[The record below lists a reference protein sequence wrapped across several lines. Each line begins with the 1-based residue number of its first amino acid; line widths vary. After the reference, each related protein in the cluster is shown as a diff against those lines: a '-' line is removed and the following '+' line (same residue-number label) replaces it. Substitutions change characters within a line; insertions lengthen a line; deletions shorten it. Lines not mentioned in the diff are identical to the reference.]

1 MTALLEVGYVGKA
14 HGLKG
19 EVVVHLTTDRIEER
33 TAPGAVFVVAGE
45 ASVVAGEA
53 SVAAGQPELVVRSAR
68 LQQRKATQELWV
80 MGFEG
85 VTGREAAEALRST
98 VLSAEPIEDPD
109 AVFAHDV
116 IGCRLVDQHGT
127 VHGEIVALVANPAS
141 DLLELA
147 DGRLV
152 PLAFLE
158 SADDQTVHVDVPDGL
173 L

>member
-1 MTALLEVGYVGKA
+1 MTTLLEVGYVGKA

-33 TAPGAVFVVAGE
+33 TAPGAVFVVAGG
-45 ASVVAGEA
+45 A
-53 SVAAGQPELVVRSAR
+53 ELVVRSAR

-98 VLSAEPIEDPD
+98 VLQAEALDDPE
-109 AVFAHDV
+109 AVFAHEV
-116 IGCRLVDQHGT
+116 IGCRLVDQHD
-127 VHGEIVALVANPAS
+127 VDHGEIVALVANPAS

-152 PLAFLE
+152 PLVFL
-158 SADDQTVHVDVPDGL
+158 DVVDGDVVRVEAPDGL

>member
-1 MTALLEVGYVGKA
+1 MTTLLEVGYVGKA

-33 TAPGAVFVVAGE
+33 TAPGAVFVVAGG
-45 ASVVAGEA
+45 ASVVAGGA
-53 SVAAGQPELVVRSAR
+53 SVVAGGAELVVRSAR

-98 VLSAEPIEDPD
+98 VLQAEALDDPE
-109 AVFAHDV
+109 AVFAHEV
-116 IGCRLVDQHGT
+116 IGCRLVDQHD
-127 VHGEIVALVANPAS
+127 VDHGEIVALVANPAS

-152 PLAFLE
+152 PLVFL
-158 SADDQTVHVDVPDGL
+158 DVVDGDVVRVEAPDGL

>member
-33 TAPGAVFVVAGE
+33 TAPGAVF
-45 ASVVAGEA
+45 VVAGEA

-127 VHGEIVALVANPAS
+127 DHGEIVALVANPAS